1 MRNSVS
7 LTSETKQETLTTIP
21 SGGHARLRVAFRE
34 TLVLTDEDGGQTA
47 QIIPVVAGDHRD
59 RFSSANTMAINKT
72 AFFTNGHIF
81 YSYFCQQMMTI
92 VGDDTG
98 RHSLLPSPLGSLG
111 SPSYTGGQHSQGLLA
126 EVAASL
132 ETEPQLMPFPF
143 QAFVQHD
150 LSADGKVSAPRSGS
164 EKGHTLALRADMDLD
179 VAIVNNP
186 FLLAGS
192 PDDRIISARIL
203 STKREV

>member
-111 SPSYTGGQHSQGLLA
+111 SPSYTGGSTA
-126 EVAASL
+126 R
-132 ETEPQLMPFPF
+132 T
-143 QAFVQHD
+143 
-150 LSADGKVSAPRSGS
+150 SG
-164 EKGHTLALRADMDLD
+164 
-179 VAIVNNP
+179 
-186 FLLAGS
+186 
-192 PDDRIISARIL
+192 
-203 STKREV
+203 